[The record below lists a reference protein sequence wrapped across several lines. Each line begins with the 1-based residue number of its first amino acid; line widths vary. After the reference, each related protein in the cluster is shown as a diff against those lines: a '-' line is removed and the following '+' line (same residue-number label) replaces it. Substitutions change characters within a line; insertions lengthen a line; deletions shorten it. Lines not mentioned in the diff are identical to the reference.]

1 MRQVRPSLFACLLI
15 IAAPAALLAQGGRGG
30 GGGEPPKNLQVLP
43 KDMPRNQVTA
53 IMRQFAMSL
62 GVRCEHCHTEDP
74 AAAAAAA
81 QAAANPGANAPAAGR
96 GGRGGGPQ
104 LDYSL
109 DDKET
114 KKIAR
119 EMMKMVADINGKY
132 LPTTGRTFTDLTRVS
147 CETCHHGLAKPRT
160 LRAALT
166 EAVTTS
172 GPDSAIALYRALRL
186 RYFGSAAYDF
196 SEISLQETGNQLGMQ
211 PDNRKAAVA
220 ILKLNLEF
228 FPQSVPTLTNLANI
242 SVAMGDTAGAVAA
255 VNQALAVQ
263 PDNNQLR
270 NLLQRIKPPTP
281 PAPSR

>member
-1 MRQVRPSLFACLLI
+1 MRLLRPVSIAVFALAIPLV
-15 IAAPAALLAQGGRGG
+15 LSAQGGR

-43 KDMPRNQVTA
+43 KDTPRNQVTA
-53 IMRQFAMSL
+53 LMRTFTMAL
-62 GVRCEHCHTEDP
+62 GVRCEHCHAPAP
-74 AAAAAAA
+74 AAATPDTAA
-81 QAAANPGANAPAAGR
+81 AAGR

-119 EMMKMVADINGKY
+119 EMIKMVNDINGKY
-132 LPTTGRTFTDLTRVS
+132 LPLTGRTFTDLTRVT

-166 EAVTTS
+166 EAVEAK
-172 GPDSAIALYRALRL
+172 GADSAIALYRALRL

-196 SEISLQETGNQLGMQ
+196 SEPTLNEAGNQIAQ
-211 PDNRKAAVA
+211 NAANRQAGIA

-228 FPQSVPTLTNLANI
+228 FPQSIPTLQNLASV
-242 SVAMGDTAGAVAA
+242 SVAAGDTAGAIDAI
-255 VNQALAVQ
+255 NKALVIQ

-270 NLLQRIKPPTP
+270 NMLQRLKPGGG
-281 PAPSR
+281 AGGAW